1 MTRTTTAVRHFPLYI
16 GGERVDTDER
26 AYGMSVRAVL
36 DPTGHQTASLFHL
49 LRDGS
54 EEELHAHPYV
64 LCSAALATPELGR
77 AALASAASAVPRL
90 RSAPLAERFGFV
102 QDLHEHFVAHREEL
116 SRIMRM
122 EGCPK
127 RLVDAQ
133 YAVLL
138 DLWRPETLEH
148 ARSLLRQEKST
159 ARHTIVLQRQADG
172 VVCVDPPANTPL
184 FGLIA
189 TLVVLSGNAV
199 VVRVPR
205 SCASSLSYA
214 LHEIFIPVLESRGAP
229 AGMLNVLCADYEVS
243 MQQWLD
249 SPLVNTIYYFGSSE
263 HGLALE
269 RKCVERGKKAI
280 LELSGND
287 GVLVWRDADLDYA
300 AAALMEAF
308 YASGQACF
316 SPKYVIAHPAI
327 AEELLS
333 RLTAE
338 AAALRPGDPDDDD
351 TVLSPVLRATAFHR
365 CLNEA
370 LNAGASQI
378 CGGHQVN
385 ARGERDPQGLFIE
398 PTVVRVDG
406 FALADTI
413 AAVRAETFFPLLSVV
428 VPDDGPDLL
437 DRSIEFL
444 NRNAYGLRNS
454 LWAEDPAVIERFT
467 TEVANGGVLKVNDSH
482 MAHTDYLP
490 GLGGT
495 GHSGGTH
502 GEAAYPFLRASRLQA
517 VAIATTKSHPR
528 DTLLGSG

>member
-1 MTRTTTAVRHFPLYI
+1 MIPTRTAVRHFPLYI

-36 DPTGHQTASLFHL
+36 DPTGPQTATLFHL
-49 LRDGS
+49 LREGS

-64 LCSAALATPELGR
+64 LCSAALATPELSQAALR
-77 AALASAASAVPRL
+77 AAAAAVPRL
-90 RSAPLAERFGFV
+90 RAVPLTDRLGYVQNLHERF
-102 QDLHEHFVAHREEL
+102 LAHREEL
-116 SRIMRM
+116 SRILRM
-122 EGCPK
+122 EGCPA
-127 RLVDAQ
+127 RLVQAQ
-133 YAVLL
+133 FTVLL
-138 DLWRPETLEH
+138 DLWRPESLEQG
-148 ARSLLRQEKST
+148 RSLLRQEIPT
-159 ARHTIVLQRQADG
+159 ARHSIVLQRQPDG
-172 VVCVDPPANTPL
+172 VVCVDPPANAPL
-184 FGLIA
+184 FALIA
-189 TLVVLSGNAV
+189 TLVVLAGNAV

-214 LHEIFIPVLESRGAP
+214 LHEIIIPALESHDAP
-229 AGMLNVLCADYEVS
+229 AGMLNVLCADYEVT

-249 SPLVNTIYYFGSSE
+249 SPLANTIYYFGSSE

-269 RKCVERGKKAI
+269 RRCVERGKKAI

-287 GVLVWRDADLDYA
+287 GVLVWRDADLEYA
-300 AAALMEAF
+300 TAALVEAF
-308 YASGQACF
+308 YASGQTCF

-327 AEELLS
+327 ADELFS

-338 AAALRPGDPDDDD
+338 ASALRPGDPEDSD
-351 TVLSPVLRATAFHR
+351 TVLSPVLRATAFRR
-365 CLNEA
+365 CLSEA
-370 LNAGASQI
+370 LDAGATKI
-378 CGGHQVN
+378 CGGNQVGLH
-385 ARGERDPQGLFIE
+385 GEPDPQGLFIE

-413 AAVRAETFFPLLSVV
+413 AAVREETFFPLLSVV

-437 DRSIEFL
+437 DRSINFL
-444 NRNAYGLRNS
+444 NGNVYGLRNS

-467 TEVANGGVLKVNDSH
+467 TEVANGGLLKVNDSH
-482 MAHTDYLP
+482 MGHAPHLP

-517 VAIATTKSHPR
+517 VAIATTRTHPR
-528 DTLLGSG
+528 EAVLGTQ